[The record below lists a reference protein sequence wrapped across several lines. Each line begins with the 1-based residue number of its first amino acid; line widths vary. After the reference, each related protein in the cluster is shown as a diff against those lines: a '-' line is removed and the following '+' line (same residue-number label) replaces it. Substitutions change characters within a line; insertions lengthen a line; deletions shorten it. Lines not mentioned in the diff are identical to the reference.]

1 MKPAYNKPGKPL
13 LRLLIASSLISAFP
27 AHANDQQEINRLKAL
42 IEELDQRI
50 RILDRKQ
57 EIAAEDAAARQ
68 KSAPVI
74 TASEKGFG
82 IKSADGQFE
91 YRLRG
96 LAQLDYRH
104 FDGSGPASSIY
115 DGFLARRIRPTFEG
129 TVHGKYGFRFTPE
142 FAESGDGSATS
153 GIAQNKARVVDAY
166 LDIRHNPEA
175 SIRIGK
181 FKPFVG
187 LERLQSGGDIK
198 FIERSY
204 VSNNILPNR
213 DLGISLYGDVADK
226 KLSYAVGVFNGV
238 KDGGENFTAQD
249 ENQAK
254 DIAARI
260 FATPLAG
267 TESALAGLGVGIA
280 GTWSNSSTNG
290 LASYKTPGQA
300 YNFFSYAS
308 ASSANGKR
316 NRLSPQAYYYRGP
329 LGVIAE
335 YAVVD
340 QAVKNS
346 SGADSLKNDAWQL
359 AASLLLTGEDASC
372 RGVKPYSPFRP
383 GADGGWGAVEILAR
397 YQENRL
403 DDKASAYADTA
414 KGYATAARTWGIGLN
429 WYLNESSR
437 VAINY
442 DLTAFDN
449 VRTGTVLKGDTEQFL
464 VARYQLAF

>member
-104 FDGSGPASSIY
+104 FDGSGPASSVY
-115 DGFLARRIRPTFEG
+115 DGFLARRLRPTFEG

-166 LDIRHNPEA
+166 VDIRHNPEA

-359 AASLLLTGEDASC
+359 AASLLLTGEDASF

>member
-1 MKPAYNKPGKPL
+1 MKPAYHKSGRPL
-13 LRLLIASSLISAFP
+13 LRLLIASSLMSVLP
-27 AHANDQQEINRLKAL
+27 AQANDQQEINRLKAL

-50 RILDRKQ
+50 RVLDRKQ
-57 EIAAEDAAARQ
+57 EIAAEEATARQ
-68 KSAPVI
+68 KSVAVVS
-74 TASEKGFG
+74 ASDKGFG
-82 IKSADGQFE
+82 IKSADGNFE
-91 YRLRG
+91 YKLRG
-96 LAQLDYRH
+96 LAQFDYRQ
-104 FDGSGPASSIY
+104 FDGSGPASSVF

-153 GIAQNKARVVDAY
+153 GVAQNKARVIDAY
-166 LDIRHNPEA
+166 LDVRHNPEA

-187 LERLQSGGDIK
+187 LERLQSGSDIK

-213 DLGISLYGDVADK
+213 DLGISLYGEVADK
-226 KLSYAVGVFNGV
+226 KVNYALGLFNGV
-238 KDGGENFTAQD
+238 RDGGENFTSQD

-254 DIAARI
+254 DFAARI
-260 FATPLAG
+260 FSTPFAG
-267 TESALAGLGVGIA
+267 TDSSLAGLGVGLA
-280 GTWSNSSTNG
+280 GTWSNSSKNS
-290 LASYKTPGQA
+290 LSSFRTPGQA

-308 ASSANGKR
+308 ATTADGKR
-316 NRLSPQAYYYRGP
+316 NRLSPQAYYYAGP

-340 QAVKNS
+340 QAVR
-346 SGADSLKNDAWQL
+346 SGTTAGSLKNDAWQV
-359 AASLLLTGEDASC
+359 AASWLLTGEDASF
-372 RGVKPYSPFRP
+372 RGVKPYSPFKP
-383 GADGGWGAVEILAR
+383 GADGGWGAVELLAR

-403 DDKASAYADTA
+403 DDKASLYADTA
-414 KGYATAARTWGIGLN
+414 KGYATAARTWGVGLN

-437 VAINY
+437 VAVNY
-442 DLTAFDN
+442 DLTSFDN
-449 VRTGTVLKGDTEQFL
+449 VKTGSVLKGDIERFL

>member
-1 MKPAYNKPGKPL
+1 MKPAYHKPGRPL
-13 LRLLIASSLISAFP
+13 LRLLIATSLISALP
-27 AHANDQQEINRLKAL
+27 AQANDQQEINRLKAL
-42 IEELDQRI
+42 IDELDQRI
-50 RILDRKQ
+50 RVLDRKQ
-57 EIAAEDAAARQ
+57 EITAEEAATRQ
-68 KSAPVI
+68 KSAPVL
-74 TASEKGFG
+74 TASDKGFG
-82 IKSADGQFE
+82 IKSADGNFE
-91 YRLRG
+91 YKLRG
-96 LAQLDYRH
+96 LAQFDYRH
-104 FDGSGPASSIY
+104 VDGSGPASSVY
-115 DGFLARRIRPTFEG
+115 DGFLARRIRPTLEA

-166 LDIRHNPEA
+166 LDIRHHPEA

-187 LERLQSGGDIK
+187 LERLQSGSDMK

-213 DLGISLYGDVADK
+213 DLGISLYGELADK
-226 KLSYAVGVFNGV
+226 KLSYALGMFNGV
-238 KDGGENFTAQD
+238 KDGGENFTGQD
-249 ENQAK
+249 DNQSK

-260 FATPLAG
+260 FTTPLAG
-267 TESALAGLGVGIA
+267 TDSALAGLGVGLA
-280 GTWSNSSTNG
+280 GTWSNSGTHS
-290 LASYKTPGQA
+290 LASYKTAAQA

-308 ASSANGKR
+308 ATTANGKR
-316 NRLSPQAYYYRGP
+316 NRLSPQAYYYAGP

-340 QAVKNS
+340 QAVKNAGS
-346 SGADSLKNDAWQL
+346 TDSLKNDAWQV
-359 AASLLLTGEDASC
+359 AASWLLTGEDASF

-383 GADGGWGAVEILAR
+383 GADGGWGAVELLAR

-403 DDKASAYADTA
+403 DDNASLYADAA
-414 KGYATAARTWGIGLN
+414 KGYATAARTWGVGLN

-442 DLTAFDN
+442 DLTSFDG

>member
-50 RILDRKQ
+50 RVLDRKQ
-57 EIAAEDAAARQ
+57 EIAAEDAAAKQ

-104 FDGSGPASSIY
+104 FDGSGPASSVY
-115 DGFLARRIRPTFEG
+115 DGFLARRLRPTFEG

-359 AASLLLTGEDASC
+359 AASLLLTGEDASF

>member
-115 DGFLARRIRPTFEG
+115 DGFLARRLRPTFEG

-359 AASLLLTGEDASC
+359 AASLLLTGEDASF